1 MFNKILKALP
11 LIYHLIKTIIRYE
24 DRRIKEEKKTD
35 VQNP

>member
-11 LIYHLIKTIIRYE
+11 FIYHLIKTIIRYE
-24 DRRIKEEKKTD
+24 DEKQKEKKTD